1 MSNLDTAK
9 PPPHFKKEGD
19 YHRLIVDGKP
29 FLIIG
34 GEIAPS
40 TSSSA
45 ASMARKWQDIKTL
58 GLNTVLL
65 AVTWEVFEPKEG
77 EFNTDLVASLVAQA
91 REAGIRVILHV
102 SWYGS
107 MKGGCAQLPTPMIS
121 LFGPDFTTAEKTA
134 FAEFVQQ
141 VETADS
147 DYDTILMLQIG
158 SEVGYSNCSRDRCDA
173 ALTAFEKKVPDEYL
187 DFLVQSGSM
196 LCTANSH
203 AWEEFADDSE
213 DLASLEAP
221 CTYIDLYAPRMFHP
235 KYDEI
240 CEIWGSGANQALLVQ
255 AHGRC
260 EDDIRLIWSAFGSH
274 GATGVVFSRIEDLRI
289 WNPESHTIQHA
300 NLLRQAGP
308 FLLDAQDQDQPHIG
322 IAYNGWDPEELHFTS
337 GEFDITASG
346 RMTRHMYGLA
356 ISQGNGKLL
365 LFGHKFE
372 LEAESLND
380 DVVSTH
386 ILSCRELKVNEQGRL
401 QVGRTFNAY
410 DTNGANF
417 AMMREDAPM
426 IAELQFY
433 GIKN

>member
-19 YHRLIVDGKP
+19 YHRLIFDGKP

-58 GLNTVLL
+58 GLNTVLPPSPGRSLSRKKASSTQTWSQILLLKRERQESELYSLEQGL
-65 AVTWEVFEPKEG
+65 A
-77 EFNTDLVASLVAQA
+77 D
-91 REAGIRVILHV
+91 I
-102 SWYGS
+102 
-107 MKGGCAQLPTPMIS
+107 LPTEEGSIDAWVLVPTAMIS

-141 VETADS
+141 VETADP
-147 DYDTILMLQIG
+147 DYDTTLMLQIG
-158 SEVGYSNCSRDRCDA
+158 SEIGYSNCSRDRCDA
-173 ALTAFEKKVPDEYL
+173 VLTA
-187 DFLVQSGSM
+187 
-196 LCTANSH
+196 H

-213 DLASLEAP
+213 GTDQLLTTYHVASHIKTLAKIAKKAYLVPVIVNAAHEASEGKRYGGPLPKTLHLWKLFAP
-221 CTYIDLYAPRMFHP
+221 CIDLYAPRMFHP

-240 CEIWGSGANQALLVQ
+240 CETWGSGANQALLVQ

-274 GATGVVFSRIEDLRI
+274 GATGVVFSRIEDWGI
-289 WNPESHTIQHA
+289 WNPESHTIQHV

-337 GEFDITASG
+337 GEFDITTSG

-386 ILSCRELKVNEQGRL
+386 ILSCRELKVNE
-401 QVGRTFNAY
+401 
-410 DTNGANF
+410 
-417 AMMREDAPM
+417 
-426 IAELQFY
+426 
-433 GIKN
+433 